1 MFGAEPYGQGVTREK
16 PAAGKRAKTRRRLVE
31 AAVEVVAEKGFHGA
45 SVDDI
50 AARAGLSIGALYSN
64 FGGKDELL
72 FAIFDEHVQW
82 FERTLEA
89 TAEAGDPARAVAEWI
104 GSLAR
109 DPEQFLIFVEF
120 WAYAVR
126 RSEVR
131 DRLAARLAEMRE
143 AVAATVARRGD
154 RSEEESSP
162 APEVVAQLVLALGRG
177 LALEKL
183 ADPEAVSDEAFGD
196 VMASLARL

>member
-64 FGGKDELL
+64 FGGNDELL

-82 FERTLEA
+82 FERTLE
-89 TAEAGDPARAVAEWI
+89 
-104 GSLAR
+104 
-109 DPEQFLIFVEF
+109 
-120 WAYAVR
+120 
-126 RSEVR
+126 
-131 DRLAARLAEMRE
+131 
-143 AVAATVARRGD
+143 
-154 RSEEESSP
+154 
-162 APEVVAQLVLALGRG
+162 VVAQLVLALGRG
-177 LALEKL
+177 LALEL

-196 VMASLARL
+196 VMASLARLSHA